1 MKRLHVSF
9 NVEDLDKSVAF
20 YSTLFQASPT
30 VLKDDYAK
38 WMLDDPRVNF
48 VLEGGSSQSGFN
60 HAGIQVDNEGE
71 LGDVFAHLQAAE
83 APYVSEGVT
92 NCCYSK
98 SEKSWTADPDGNLWE
113 AFYTFHQSDERGST
127 HLSRDEISDLTA
139 ERSASAGCCAK
150 NEQ

>member
-30 VLKDDYAK
+30 ILKDDYAK

-48 VLEGGSSQSGFN
+48 VLEGGGGQSGFN
-60 HAGIQVDNEGE
+60 HAGIQVDNQDE
-71 LGDVFAHLQAAE
+71 LQDVFTALEAAE
-83 APYVSEGVT
+83 APYVNEGVT
-92 NCCYSK
+92 NCCYAK

-113 AFYTFHQSDERGST
+113 AFYTLHQSDERGQSN
-127 HLSRDEISDLTA
+127 LSQPEISQLTA
-139 ERSASAGCCAK
+139 NPSSSAGCCAQ
-150 NEQ
+150 ND